1 MQSIGQPNGDKSAE
15 DLKDA
20 GDSACREG
28 RYEDAISKYRAAL
41 NQIAIISE
49 NKHAHGTEARSANR
63 SVLLQS
69 RLLTNLSLCHLN
81 VGEASEALAVAMN
94 ALSLRPR
101 WSKAHVR
108 AAGAYL
114 SLGQHQNAL
123 DAYER
128 AAQLD
133 EGWLTASSS
142 AGSILDPALK
152 DAARSLSL
160 CFGAVMDSKERCQAY
175 DACLISWGE
184 SWAVAVACSDGTIR
198 VWIHQ
203 TSQTRVE
210 ILKGHTAAV
219 TTLKIS
225 PDGKYLASGSL
236 DATARLWT
244 LSQISDKNCLSEVS
258 RVVSLRGHTSRVSA
272 VEFLSTD
279 SSSRLQRLTT
289 ASTDHTVRLWEV
301 SDSFVL
307 AEGAR
312 CLAVLAVHTDL
323 VSSIAVSPCSK
334 ILAVASGDTK
344 FSVWQLESLET
355 NVKSIAEVAW
365 DSGPVI
371 FCGFLP
377 PPAPPLLLTVHAH
390 LSRKEA
396 RVLIWDVVEAKQGWI
411 DGRLTSPIVS
421 MDCLRGR
428 PIAWDA
434 APLYTGQS
442 CNSIAIAVLMSD
454 GSGGVWELNFY
465 EVNAQQGKSG
475 GTTSK
480 LCTQIFSFS
489 PSILFNTSPSPAIST
504 SPSAFM
510 QTPKGTVAFSKGAR
524 FLAISCSWVHPP
536 HIEVWEVQGD
546 GCRVLRF
553 ANSLSDS
560 DPVRTLFW
568 KDQTLVS
575 LGMGG
580 KVGVWRIG

>member
-1 MQSIGQPNGDKSAE
+1 MPSTGQENGDISAE
-15 DLKDA
+15 DLKHA

-28 RYEDAISKYRAAL
+28 RYKDAISKYRAAL
-41 NQIAIISE
+41 NQIEIISE
-49 NKHAHGTEARSANR
+49 KKHAHGTEARSVNR

-69 RLLTNLSLCHLN
+69 RILTNLSLCHLN
-81 VGEASEALAVAMN
+81 VGEASEALTVAMS
-94 ALSLRPR
+94 AISLRPR

-114 SLGQHQNAL
+114 ALGQHQDAL

-128 AAQLD
+128 AAQLM
-133 EGWLTASSS
+133 EGEWLTSSSS
-142 AGSILDPALK
+142 AGSILGPALEG
-152 DAARSLSL
+152 AARSLSL
-160 CFGAVMDSKERCQAY
+160 CFGGVMDTNERCQAY

-198 VWIHQ
+198 VWVHQ
-203 TSQTRVE
+203 TSQKRVT

-219 TTLKIS
+219 TTLRSS

-236 DATARLWT
+236 DATARLWK
-244 LSQISDKNCLSEVS
+244 LSQIPDRNCLTEM
-258 RVVSLRGHTSRVSA
+258 VSLRGHTSRVSA
-272 VEFLSTD
+272 VEFLSTA
-279 SSSRLQRLTT
+279 SSSKPLLQRLTT

-301 SDSFVL
+301 S
-307 AEGAR
+307 EGAK
-312 CLAVLAVHTDL
+312 CLAVLAVHTEL

-344 FSVWQLESLET
+344 FSVWQLESLELLSGKP
-355 NVKSIAEVAW
+355 VAEVAW

-411 DGRLTSPIVS
+411 DGTLTSPVASI
-421 MDCLRGR
+421 DGLRGR

-442 CNSIAIAVLMSD
+442 CNSIAIAILMSD
-454 GSGGVWELNFY
+454 GTGGVWELNFC
-465 EVNAQQGKSG
+465 EVKARQG
-475 GTTSK
+475 K
-480 LCTQIFSFS
+480 LCTQILSFS
-489 PSILFNTSPSPAIST
+489 PSILFNTSSGYT
-504 SPSAFM
+504 SSFT

-536 HIEVWEVQGD
+536 HVEVWEVQGE
-546 GCRVLRF
+546 GGRMLRF

-568 KDQTLVS
+568 NDQTLVS

-580 KVGVWRIG
+580 EVGVWRIG